1 MMERIRGALRQYLPE
16 MRAYFPHIAV
26 VAVFAV
32 LGALNGVFQAVSDP
46 ADPNIRETWS
56 VPQWAPYQA
65 GDKRVELAKLEIW
78 DGKKVAAAK
87 PAAPPQQPWRFVG
100 TVRKG
105 KAYAAVIL
113 TGEGRIQRAIE
124 GDVLPGGEKILAVEN
139 GTLQIDAN
147 GTTQQ
152 LKTFHDEKKK

>member
-1 MMERIRGALRQYLPE
+1 MIERISVVLRQYLPE
-16 MRAYFPHIAV
+16 MRAYFPHIAAV
-26 VAVFAV
+26 VVFAV
-32 LGALNGVFQAVSDP
+32 LGVLNGLFQAMRTP
-46 ADPNIRETWS
+46 ADPNIREIWA

-78 DGKKVAAAK
+78 DGKKVAAEK
-87 PAAPPQQPWRFVG
+87 SAAPPQQPWRFVG
-100 TVRKG
+100 TVRRG

-124 GDVLPGGEKILAVEN
+124 GDMLPGGEKILAVEN

-152 LKTFHDEKKK
+152 LKTFHNEKK